1 MLIFLTILITL
12 VSILLIAAVLIQN
25 SKGGGLD
32 ATIGGGAQQM
42 MGAARSTDFIEKATW
57 VLVGLLLVLC
67 LFTSSYVSTSGS
79 VTPGVDGV
87 ENTAPLKSE

>member
-1 MLIFLTILITL
+1 MLVFLTILITI
-12 VSILLIAAVLIQN
+12 VSLLLIGAVLVQN

-57 VLVGLLLVLC
+57 VLLAALLVLC
-67 LFTSSYVSTSGS
+67 LFTSSYVSGS
-79 VTPGVDGV
+79 HGSSTPGVDGT
-87 ENTAPLKSE
+87 EAPLKSE